1 MLFLFLEPFIWFLD
15 WIGLLSTF
23 SFALERTS
31 AARYLLASTSDFEL
45 LLSELSFIHQQE
57 ILLEILN
64 LNYLIIFSAILI
76 LDVLL
81 VICSQILCRG
91 CLDWSRREPIINIGS
106 MKWKPCVGLSFEII
120 MAYGLIVMEYVSHTW
135 KKMRLSRKDFP
146 LLNWQN

>member
-23 SFALERTS
+23 SFAQERTS

-64 LNYLIIFSAILI
+64 LNYLIIFFNDI
-76 LDVLL
+76 D
-81 VICSQILCRG
+81 
-91 CLDWSRREPIINIGS
+91 
-106 MKWKPCVGLSFEII
+106 
-120 MAYGLIVMEYVSHTW
+120 T
-135 KKMRLSRKDFP
+135 
-146 LLNWQN
+146 

>member
-64 LNYLIIFSAILI
+64 LNYLIIFFNDI
-76 LDVLL
+76 D
-81 VICSQILCRG
+81 
-91 CLDWSRREPIINIGS
+91 
-106 MKWKPCVGLSFEII
+106 
-120 MAYGLIVMEYVSHTW
+120 T
-135 KKMRLSRKDFP
+135 
-146 LLNWQN
+146 